1 MKELTQKL
9 VAWIKKQVQ
18 TAGCKGVVLGLSG
31 GIDSAV
37 VAVLCKKAL
46 PQNTLGAM
54 LPCHSNEAD
63 TADAQALAA
72 KFDIETTTVV
82 LDSIYDS
89 LIAAIALPDTVDE
102 KKQTLASANLK
113 PRLRMTSLYYIANQL
128 DYLVVG
134 TSNKSELTVGYYT
147 KYGDGGSDIIPLGN
161 LVKGQV
167 RELALYLGIP
177 QQIIDKPPSAG
188 LWSGQTDES
197 EMGFTYNELDT
208 YITCGEGNEKICKQI
223 EDMVKASAHKRKPA
237 PIPPFDA

>member
-1 MKELTQKL
+1 MEELTQKL
-9 VAWIKKQVQ
+9 AAWIEKQVQ
-18 TAGCKGVVLGLSG
+18 NAGRSGVVLGLSG

-46 PQNTLGAM
+46 PQTTLGVM
-54 LPCHSNEAD
+54 LPCQSIEAD
-63 TADAQALAA
+63 MADAQVLAV
-72 KFDIETTTVV
+72 KFDIKTTTVV

-89 LIAAIALPDTVDE
+89 LIAAISLSD
-102 KKQTLASANLK
+102 QTDDNRQKLARANLK

-128 DYLVVG
+128 GYLVVG

-161 LVKGQV
+161 LVKG
-167 RELALYLGIP
+167 RIKELAVYLGIP

-197 EMGFTYNELDT
+197 EMGFSYEQLDT
-208 YITCGEGNEKICKQI
+208 YITYGEGDQKVCKQI
-223 EDMVKASAHKRKPA
+223 EDMVESSAHKRKPA
-237 PIPPFDA
+237 LIPPF